1 MLRTEQ
7 RKPME
12 KIFSPCKSSENAG
25 FSILLKTWVNA
36 HQPLKKSEL

>member
-12 KIFSPCKSSENAG
+12 KIFSLFKSSESEG
-25 FSILLKTWVNA
+25 FSILLKTWGNEN
-36 HQPLKKSEL
+36 QPLKKLES

>member
-1 MLRTEQ
+1 MLKSEQ
-7 RKPME
+7 RNSQE
-12 KIFSPCKSSENAG
+12 KIFSLFKSSESEG